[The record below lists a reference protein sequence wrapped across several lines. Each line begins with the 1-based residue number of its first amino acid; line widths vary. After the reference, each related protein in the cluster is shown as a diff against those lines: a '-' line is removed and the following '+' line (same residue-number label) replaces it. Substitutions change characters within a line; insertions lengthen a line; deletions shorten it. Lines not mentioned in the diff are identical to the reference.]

1 MNDKLTT
8 VHFVRHGE
16 VDNPSGQLY
25 GRQPGFHLTPLG
37 RAMAE
42 RAADFFDGRD
52 LRLIVSSPLERARE
66 TAEPTAQ
73 RHGLSV
79 VLDEGLIEA
88 GNKFEGVNVNA
99 TLLFS
104 PERYRQTLEA
114 YIDGLKERVASG
126 QSIDLLRSVAS
137 FFVSRVDSKIDA
149 LLADEHADLRGR
161 AAIANAQA
169 AYSYYLERISHD
181 DWLDLAKKGA
191 AVQRLLWASTGTKNP
206 AYSDVRYVELL
217 IGRDTV
223 NTIPPATY
231 AAYKDHGRAEETL
244 LRNIDQAPQ
253 LLQQI
258 SEAGIDWAQLYVELE
273 AEGLAGFEKA
283 FSELLATLTGKIKT
297 LRQAAEQSAA
307 PAAETAMHEGDSVEE
322 AVEEHTAAA
331 PETEEM
337 PEANTP
343 VEPAVDDVATP
354 ATTEA
359 TEVAPSV
366 NDEAAVDDDSDT
378 TAVETD
384 QAAGTLPPKESEA
397 TQDGENTEGNDEH

>member
-1 MNDKLTT
+1 M
-8 VHFVRHGE
+8 
-16 VDNPSGQLY
+16 
-25 GRQPGFHLTPLG
+25 
-37 RAMAE
+37 
-42 RAADFFDGRD
+42 
-52 LRLIVSSPLERARE
+52 
-66 TAEPTAQ
+66 
-73 RHGLSV
+73 
-79 VLDEGLIEA
+79 
-88 GNKFEGVNVNA
+88 
-99 TLLFS
+99 
-104 PERYRQTLEA
+104 
-114 YIDGLKERVASG
+114 
-126 QSIDLLRSVAS
+126 
-137 FFVSRVDSKIDA
+137 DSKIDA
-149 LLADEHADLRGR
+149 LLADKHADLRGR

-258 SEAGIDWAQLYVELE
+258 SDAGIDWAQLYVELE

-322 AVEEHTAAA
+322 A
-331 PETEEM
+331 
-337 PEANTP
+337 
-343 VEPAVDDVATP
+343 AVDNTVT
-354 ATTEA
+354 
-359 TEVAPSV
+359 
-366 NDEAAVDDDSDT
+366 EAAVDNTVTEAAEAAPAENEPTSPMETAETETISADDAVTADASSAT
-378 TAVETD
+378 TTVAEEQPTEISPPD
-384 QAAGTLPPKESEA
+384 EDAGTPDS
-397 TQDGENTEGNDEH
+397 ENTEESEER

>member
-1 MNDKLTT
+1 M
-8 VHFVRHGE
+8 
-16 VDNPSGQLY
+16 
-25 GRQPGFHLTPLG
+25 
-37 RAMAE
+37 
-42 RAADFFDGRD
+42 
-52 LRLIVSSPLERARE
+52 
-66 TAEPTAQ
+66 
-73 RHGLSV
+73 
-79 VLDEGLIEA
+79 
-88 GNKFEGVNVNA
+88 
-99 TLLFS
+99 
-104 PERYRQTLEA
+104 
-114 YIDGLKERVASG
+114 
-126 QSIDLLRSVAS
+126 
-137 FFVSRVDSKIDA
+137 DSKIDA

-258 SEAGIDWAQLYVELE
+258 TEAGIDWAQLYVELE

-322 AVEEHTAAA
+322 AAVDNTVTEAAEAA
-331 PETEEM
+331 PAENEPASPMETAETETIS
-337 PEANTP
+337 ADD
-343 VEPAVDDVATP
+343 AVTADASS
-354 ATTEA
+354 ATTTVAEEQP
-359 TEVAPSV
+359 TEISPP
-366 NDEAAVDDDSDT
+366 DED
-378 TAVETD
+378 
-384 QAAGTLPPKESEA
+384 AGTPDS
-397 TQDGENTEGNDEH
+397 ENTEESEER

>member
-1 MNDKLTT
+1 MQPVYEKTNGTDGMVSLEVSPDIAHDSNKT
-8 VHFVRHGE
+8 VAE
-16 VDNPSGQLY
+16 ALDLY
-25 GRQPGFHLTPLG
+25 R
-37 RAMAE
+37 R
-42 RAADFFDGRD
+42 
-52 LRLIVSSPLERARE
+52 VARE
-66 TAEPTAQ
+66 NLMIKVPATLAGIDAIRRLTA
-73 RHGLSV
+73 
-79 VLDEGLIEA
+79 
-88 GNKFEGVNVNA
+88 EGVNVNA

-161 AAIANAQA
+161 AAIANAQT

-258 SEAGIDWAQLYVELE
+258 TEAGIDWAQLYVELE

-283 FSELLATLTGKIKT
+283 FSELLATLTSKIKT
-297 LRQAAEQSAA
+297 LRQAAEQNAA
-307 PAAETAMHEGDSVEE
+307 PAAETAMHEGNSVEE
-322 AVEEHTAAA
+322 AAEEHADAA
-331 PETEEM
+331 PAAEET

-366 NDEAAVDDDSDT
+366 NDEAAADDESAMP
-378 TAVETD
+378 AVETD
-384 QAAGTLPPKESEA
+384 QAVETLPPKASEA